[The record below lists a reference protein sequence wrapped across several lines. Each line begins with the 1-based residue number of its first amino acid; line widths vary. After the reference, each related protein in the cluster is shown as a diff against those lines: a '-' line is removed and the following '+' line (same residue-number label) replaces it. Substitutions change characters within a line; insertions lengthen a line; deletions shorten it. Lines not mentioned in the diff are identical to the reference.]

1 MCQEHDNIW
10 QIKTVFLFQIETISQ
25 FFQNSEDSRM
35 YKFSLCL
42 PNTDKPNYPQ

>member
-1 MCQEHDNIW
+1 MCEKHVNIW
-10 QIKTVFLFQIETISQ
+10 QIELFLFFQIETISQ

-42 PNTDKPNYPQ
+42 PYTDKPNFPH